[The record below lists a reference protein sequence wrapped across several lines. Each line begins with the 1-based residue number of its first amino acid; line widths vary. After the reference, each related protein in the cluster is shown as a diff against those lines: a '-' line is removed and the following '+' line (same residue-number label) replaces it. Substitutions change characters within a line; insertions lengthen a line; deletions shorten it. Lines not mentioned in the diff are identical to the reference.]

1 MFLIRGAGLVLGSTD
16 YSYCYF
22 YILYVI
28 YICYHY
34 HVHLLV
40 LLLQSLFI
48 GIIVITTITYIINY
62 IYIYVWVSVIV
73 IISITKILSSVT
85 LPTRPYWRPRMP
97 AASRLDPR
105 NSCRP
110 QSRGRGEIPDTSCKD
125 I

>member
-62 IYIYVWVSVIV
+62 IYICMGLCNSHNIHYQNL
-73 IISITKILSSVT
+73 IL
-85 LPTRPYWRPRMP
+85 R
-97 AASRLDPR
+97 
-105 NSCRP
+105 
-110 QSRGRGEIPDTSCKD
+110 DTSHSALLEAAHASSESS
-125 I
+125 